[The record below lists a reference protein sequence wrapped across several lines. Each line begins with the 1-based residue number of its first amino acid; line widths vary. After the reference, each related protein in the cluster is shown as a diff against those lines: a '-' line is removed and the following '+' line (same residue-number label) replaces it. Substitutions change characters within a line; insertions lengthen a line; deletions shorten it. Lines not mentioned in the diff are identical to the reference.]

1 LLIIPESKGS
11 DNTKYVK
18 FIRLSKNIFEN
29 HLEIY
34 DLQLTLY
41 EFRSIIVNVKR
52 SYEAQIKRRKTKMS
66 NPNMEAKI
74 KELME
79 LKRMKEEIEA
89 EIAAAEDE
97 IKSVM
102 GEEETLLAGA
112 FKVDWKTVITSRID
126 TTALKKALPEIAER
140 FMKQTTTRRFCVR

>member
-1 LLIIPESKGS
+1 MSNSNMESK
-11 DNTKYVK
+11 V
-18 FIRLSKNIFEN
+18 
-29 HLEIY
+29 
-34 DLQLTLY
+34 
-41 EFRSIIVNVKR
+41 
-52 SYEAQIKRRKTKMS
+52 
-66 NPNMEAKI
+66 

-97 IKSVM
+97 IKAVM
-102 GEEETLLAGA
+102 GSEETLLAGA

-126 TTALKKALPEIAER
+126 TAALKRVMPEIAER